1 MKIYG
6 ECEKSSPL
14 YLILYF
20 KVGLILKIGTFLQ
33 SEWTHSKPI
42 NFFYIVKH
50 SLDLFRFY
58 KIEYIYIKVAIICMI
73 IEKIINIKDIMNRY
87 A

>member
-1 MKIYG
+1 MKIYS

-33 SEWTHSKPI
+33 SEWTQSEPI

-58 KIEYIYIKVAIICMI
+58 KIEYIYQSNYYLYDHLKNN
-73 IEKIINIKDIMNRY
+73 KY
-87 A
+87 